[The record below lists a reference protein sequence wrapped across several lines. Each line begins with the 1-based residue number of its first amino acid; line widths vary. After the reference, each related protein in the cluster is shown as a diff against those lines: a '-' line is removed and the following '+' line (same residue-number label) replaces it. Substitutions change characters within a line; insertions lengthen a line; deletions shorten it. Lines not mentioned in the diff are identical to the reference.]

1 MRAIVIHGKLD
12 LRADDLPAPEP
23 GAGEVSLRMA
33 YGGICGSDLHYYNEG
48 ANGENVVREP
58 LVPGHEVSGTVEHDP
73 SGELAL
79 GTPVTVHPATFGTP
93 QPGIEDRRHLW
104 PNGSYLGSAST
115 WPHTQ
120 GGMQERLV
128 VRRDMVRVLPPELPL
143 RRAALAEPLAV
154 GLHGLTIAGDVAGA
168 RVLVSGSGPI
178 GLLTAAAALARG
190 AAEVV
195 CTDVL
200 PGPLRRAREL
210 GVHETLQIGVDEVPG
225 MAFDVVLECSGVPAA
240 ISAALAA
247 ARRAGIVVQVGT
259 VPDESRP
266 VNLAPLISR
275 ELQLRGAFRFGDEID
290 EAVTLLTE
298 RPGIES
304 VITHVVPAERAVEAF
319 AAAKDSEASG
329 KVLIALWPDGDVS
342 GNDR

>member
-1 MRAIVIHGKLD
+1 MRAIVIHGKRD
-12 LRADDLPAPEP
+12 LRTDELTTPEP
-23 GAGEVSLRMA
+23 GEGDVRLRMA

-48 ANGENVVREP
+48 ANGEFVVREP
-58 LVPGHEVSGTVEHDP
+58 LVPGHEVSGTVELDP
-73 SGELAL
+73 SGELAP

-93 QPGIEDRRHLW
+93 QRGIEDRRHLW
-104 PNGSYLGSAST
+104 PGGSYLGSAST

-120 GGMQERLV
+120 GGMQEQLV

-143 RRAALAEPLAV
+143 LRAALAEPLAV

-200 PGPLRRAREL
+200 PGPLQRAREL
-210 GVHETLQIGVDEVPG
+210 GVHGTVQVGVEEIPAL
-225 MAFDVVLECSGVPAA
+225 AFDVVLECSGVPAA
-240 ISAALAA
+240 IGPALVG
-247 ARRAGIVVQVGT
+247 ARRAAIVVQLGM
-259 VPDESRP
+259 VPNEPRP
-266 VNLAPLISR
+266 VNLAPLVSK
-275 ELQLRGAFRFGDEID
+275 ELQLRGAFRFDDEID
-290 EAVTLLTE
+290 EAVTLLKE

-304 VITHVVPAERAVEAF
+304 VITHVVPADQAADAF

-329 KVLIALWPDGDVS
+329 KVVVALWPDGDAGS
-342 GNDR
+342 DR